1 MRILLVEDDELLGD
15 SLRLALVQSLYTVDW
30 VKNGADAWCAI
41 QSEYFDLVIL
51 DINLP
56 KLSGDEVLAKMRAKN
71 ITTPVIILTGYD
83 STSGRVKRLDGGA
96 DDYITKPFNFEELC
110 ARIRAIRRRAGSTL
124 FNNNISAGDITLD
137 PNSRIVFKGEQMVE
151 LSRREFMVLKM
162 LLENANKVVSNS
174 QITKALY
181 GWDCNID
188 SNAVQVHIHN
198 LRKKLGY
205 KNIHTVRGV
214 GYMLKNSASC
224 STLRKSEQGS
234 EQLPS
239 Y

>member
-15 SLRLALVQSLYTVDW
+15 GLRLALAQSLYTVDW
-30 VKNGADAWCAI
+30 VKNGEAAWCAI

-71 ITTPVIILTGYD
+71 INTPVIILTSYD

-96 DDYITKPFNFEELC
+96 DDFIAKPFIFEELC
-110 ARIRAIRRRAGSTL
+110 ARIRAIRRRTGSFL
-124 FNNNISAGDITLD
+124 FNNNITVGDITLD
-137 PNSRIVFKGEQMVE
+137 PNSRLVFKAKQMVE
-151 LSRREFMVLKM
+151 LPRREFMILRM
-162 LLENANKVVSNS
+162 LLENANKVVSFD

-181 GWDCNID
+181 GWDSNID
-188 SNAVQVHIHN
+188 SNTVQVHIHN
-198 LRKKLGY
+198 LRKKLDC

-214 GYMLKNSASC
+214 GYMLK
-224 STLRKSEQGS
+224 KVI
-234 EQLPS
+234 
-239 Y
+239 